1 METVTA
7 SPPSVVGSASLQIAG
22 SDTLRFEGHAHGS
35 GISFFLV
42 TNNPGEGPDLHRHP
56 YSETWTV
63 LEGTVRFTVDHTDCT
78 AGRGDT
84 IVVAPGVWHR
94 FENAGASKL
103 VLMCIHASPHIIQ
116 EWKYPPG
123 PDRPPATGQSTN

>member
-1 METVTA
+1 M
-7 SPPSVVGSASLQIAG
+7 
-22 SDTLRFEGHAHGS
+22 RFEGQTYGS

-63 LEGTVRFTVDHTDCT
+63 LEGTVRFTLDDTDCT
-78 AGRGDT
+78 AGSGGT
-84 IVVAPGVWHR
+84 IVVAPGIWHR
-94 FENAGASKL
+94 FENGGASKL
-103 VLMCIHASPHIIQ
+103 VLMCMHASPHIIQ

-123 PDRPPATGQSTN
+123 ADRPSANGQTTN